1 MTEDQ
6 IVQIIKQT
14 VEETIG
20 QLRKQGLLRS
30 ASDLSYR
37 KASEMLSSYY
47 AEDGGREDI
56 AEVLREFERDKYIK
70 IIPLYY
76 YYHYTLEEIAEEFDV
91 EVSTISRNK
100 KRLALAIY
108 NRIGE

>member
-6 IVQIIKQT
+6 LVQIIQKT

-30 ASDLSYR
+30 VSDLSYK
-37 KASEMLSSYY
+37 KASEMLLGFY
-47 AEDGGREDI
+47 ADGEGRRDI
-56 AEVLREFERDKYIK
+56 ADAVKAFEHDKYIK

-76 YYHYTLEEIAEEFDV
+76 YYHYTLEEIAEEYGV

-100 KRLALAIY
+100 KRLALGIY
-108 NRIGE
+108 NLIER